1 MDRADP
7 TGSELVGHYRLQG
20 LIGKGSIGEVHSAT
34 DVGNGQMVA
43 VKILRLNG
51 GVGDAREARR
61 RFLTEADAARQLQHP
76 SIVRIFDAGST
87 DSTAWMAMELL
98 PGCDL
103 RRYTRPARLLPE
115 AVVMRVVERLARALA
130 YAHSFGVVHRDV
142 KPANVVVDWS
152 ADRLTLTDF
161 GLARVADAER
171 SRTGLILGS
180 PSYMAPELL
189 AGGAAD
195 AASDLYALGVTLFQ
209 MLTGALPFDEP
220 SMGLLLRRVASEPAP
235 SLRAMRPGL
244 PPGLDL
250 LLAELLAKRPAER
263 PATARELADRLH
275 GERNLLDDTAE
286 TLPDAGAKS
295 RE

>member
-1 MDRADP
+1 MVRADP

-20 LIGKGSIGEVHSAT
+20 LIGKGSVGEVHTAT
-34 DVGNGQMVA
+34 DADNGQTVA

-61 RFLTEADAARQLQHP
+61 RFLAEADAARQLQHP
-76 SIVRIFDAGST
+76 SIVRIFDAGSS

-152 ADRLTLTDF
+152 SDRLTLTDF

-189 AGGAAD
+189 AGSAAD

-209 MLTGALPFDEP
+209 MLTGMLPFDEP

-235 SLRAMRPGL
+235 SLRAVRPGL

-250 LLAELLAKRPAER
+250 LLVDLLAKRPADR
-263 PATARELADRLH
+263 PATALDLADRLH
-275 GERNLLDDTAE
+275 GERELLDDAAE
-286 TLPDAGAKS
+286 TLPDGGAKS

>member
-1 MDRADP
+1 
-7 TGSELVGHYRLQG
+7 
-20 LIGKGSIGEVHSAT
+20 
-34 DVGNGQMVA
+34 
-43 VKILRLNG
+43 
-51 GVGDAREARR
+51 
-61 RFLTEADAARQLQHP
+61 
-76 SIVRIFDAGST
+76 
-87 DSTAWMAMELL
+87 
-98 PGCDL
+98 
-103 RRYTRPARLLPE
+103 
-115 AVVMRVVERLARALA
+115 
-130 YAHSFGVVHRDV
+130 
-142 KPANVVVDWS
+142 
-152 ADRLTLTDF
+152 
-161 GLARVADAER
+161 VADAER